1 MLDGRFSLKSFS
13 QPCGDSNNCGLRR
26 PKNCVARGRCNFRDL
41 SPPVAG
47 SRAGR
52 VQGQEAGVL
61 VLLVLEEVR
70 VRAAEEQAA
79 QEWAALV
86 SARPRAES
94 QTESFYER

>member
-1 MLDGRFSLKSFS
+1 
-13 QPCGDSNNCGLRR
+13 
-26 PKNCVARGRCNFRDL
+26 
-41 SPPVAG
+41 
-47 SRAGR
+47 
-52 VQGQEAGVL
+52 L
-61 VLLVLEEVR
+61 VLLVLVEVR

>member
-1 MLDGRFSLKSFS
+1 MLDERFPVKSFL
-13 QPCGDSNNCGLRR
+13 QPCGDNNNCGLRG

-41 SPPVAG
+41 SPPVEG

-52 VQGQEAGVL
+52 VQDQAAGVL
-61 VLLVLEEVR
+61 VPPVLEEVR